1 MAYWY
6 IYTCQVIY
14 IYYIYYI
21 YIYYLCIYMYN
32 LTSIYMPICHMQ
44 RGREKERET
53 EIKTETETKVNQVK
67 KQNYFLKYR

>member
-14 IYYIYYI
+14 IYIIYII

-44 RGREKERET
+44 RGREKERER
-53 EIKTETETKVNQVK
+53 Q
-67 KQNYFLKYR
+67 R